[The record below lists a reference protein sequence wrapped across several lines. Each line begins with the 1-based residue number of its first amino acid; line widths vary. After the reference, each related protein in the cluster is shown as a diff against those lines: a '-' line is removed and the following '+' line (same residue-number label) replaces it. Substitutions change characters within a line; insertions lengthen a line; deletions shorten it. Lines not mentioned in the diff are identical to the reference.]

1 MLLGNAKTS
10 FKSLSI
16 NKNINQLKYYAER
29 ERERE
34 REREAMRAETRR
46 KKQRKRQ
53 NGKDY
58 IDWHKKS
65 KKIFKTL

>member
-1 MLLGNAKTS
+1 M
-10 FKSLSI
+10 
-16 NKNINQLKYYAER
+16 QR

-34 REREAMRAETRR
+34 REREVMRAETRR

-65 KKIFKTL
+65 KKNFKTL

>member
-16 NKNINQLKYYAER
+16 NKKINQLKYYA

-65 KKIFKTL
+65 KKNFKTL

>member
-16 NKNINQLKYYAER
+16 NKKINQLKYYA
-29 ERERE
+29 ERE

-58 IDWHKKS
+58 IDWHKK
-65 KKIFKTL
+65 

>member
-16 NKNINQLKYYAER
+16 NKKINQLKYYA
-29 ERERE
+29 ERE

-65 KKIFKTL
+65 KKNFKTL

>member
-16 NKNINQLKYYAER
+16 NKNINQLKYYA
-29 ERERE
+29 ERE

-65 KKIFKTL
+65 KKNFKTL

>member
-16 NKNINQLKYYAER
+16 NKKINQLKYYAER

-34 REREAMRAETRR
+34 REVMRAETRR

>member
-16 NKNINQLKYYAER
+16 NKKINQLKYSA
-29 ERERE
+29 ERE

-65 KKIFKTL
+65 KKNFKTL